1 MSLDSTR
8 MSNESGTGNIG
19 RDKNAMAVAIEHSV
33 ILALI
38 VVWAVA
44 FGHDI
49 WAGFFSNRHETIKKL
64 ASLTSFLAISITFHS
79 VQGFLSDFCNCF
91 TNF

>member
-1 MSLDSTR
+1 
-8 MSNESGTGNIG
+8 MSNELGTGNIG
-19 RDKNAMAVAIEHSV
+19 RDKNAMAVTIEISV

-49 WAGFFSNRHETIKKL
+49 WAGFFSNRRETIKKL

>member
-8 MSNESGTGNIG
+8 MSNELGTGNIG
-19 RDKNAMAVAIEHSV
+19 RDKNAMAVAIELSV

-44 FGHDI
+44 FGMTS
-49 WAGFFSNRHETIKKL
+49 GL
-64 ASLTSFLAISITFHS
+64 ASS
-79 VQGFLSDFCNCF
+79 VTDTKQ
-91 TNF
+91 